1 MMVDLILKK
10 TPNGSVNYISGGGD
24 PRNYKVSF
32 EKVKNILGFKPKYT
46 LNDGINELILSFN
59 NGLFMDSIIDKN
71 KYGNYL
77 INGPK

>member
-10 TPNGSVNYISGGGD
+10 TSNGSVNYISGGGD